1 MSIPFQ
7 DQSDYLRDMEE
18 LDDLMPAVVDT
29 ADSNSYQEHTYEV
42 VDESPPNP
50 LTQERHADSETPRSP
65 DDFIPKHLIDAIP
78 KHTPPQDSEKP
89 ALPASKDDWGC
100 SDSGKPGRTSWFG
113 SGGKAPE
120 SEDEV
125 KKGLLARIDAYRAT
139 WPWLDERITFP
150 ANLHKKSPEKL
161 KAILEEC
168 SNKVQNRNM
177 TSMLGIVFSTAI
189 CAIENLCTKQFGWT
203 DLKGFAL
210 ECETDETI
218 KNSVKE
224 IEIKYFASSK
234 AMAPEARLAIALLQ
248 KLVAVTNRNR
258 SQRLLEEVARRPLD
272 GSALQGYDDL

>member
-1 MSIPFQ
+1 MSIPFV

-18 LDDLMPAVVDT
+18 LDDLMPALDSQEAGADPVQYEIVEETKTSQDT
-29 ADSNSYQEHTYEV
+29 AATVKCTSPRSIDDFMPNSLRSGLG
-42 VDESPPNP
+42 DFSSPVSGPVQTAP
-50 LTQERHADSETPRSP
+50 ASDGDFADS
-65 DDFIPKHLIDAIP
+65 
-78 KHTPPQDSEKP
+78 KP
-89 ALPASKDDWGC
+89 ATGDKQ
-100 SDSGKPGRTSWFG
+100 KTWFG

-125 KKGLLARIDAYRAT
+125 KKGLLARIEAYRTT
-139 WPWLDERITFP
+139 WPWLDEKITFP
-150 ANLHKKSPEKL
+150 PNLHKKTPEKL

-177 TSMLGIVFSTAI
+177 TSMLGIIFSTTI
-189 CAIENLCTKQFGWT
+189 CAIENLCTNQLGWT

-210 ECETDETI
+210 ECETDEAI

-258 SQRLLEEVARRPLD
+258 GQRLLAEIGRRSLDPRVA
-272 GSALQGYDDL
+272 QQYEDL

>member
-1 MSIPFQ
+1 MSIPFL

-18 LDDLMPAVVDT
+18 LDDLMPAVPEAPTEERV
-29 ADSNSYQEHTYEV
+29 YEV
-42 VDESPPNP
+42 VEEPEPQAPKLVLANQDDKECSGKS
-50 LTQERHADSETPRSP
+50 APRTP
-65 DDFIPKHLIDAIP
+65 DDFIPKSLIDAVP
-78 KHTPPQDSEKP
+78 SKP
-89 ALPASKDDWGC
+89 EEPARAKEDWGC
-100 SDSGKPGRTSWFG
+100 SDPKPAGRTSWFG

-120 SEDEV
+120 SEDEA
-125 KKGLLARIDAYRAT
+125 KKGLLARIDAYRSS
-139 WPWLDERITFP
+139 WPWLDDKITFP
-150 ANLHKKSPEKL
+150 PNMHKKSPEKL

-258 SQRLLEEVARRPLD
+258 SQRLLEEVARRPVD
-272 GSALQGYDDL
+272 EYSLQGFDDL